1 MFDEYTISRVF
12 PRNRAAMAAVDC
24 LLRQEGITRDRN
36 LDYTCAVYDQNDN
49 MIATGSC
56 FGSTLRCFAVD
67 KGHQGEGL
75 LNKVVSHLTEVQYS
89 RGNTHLFLCTK
100 PSAAPLFADLG
111 FYEIARVDGTLV
123 FMENRR
129 TGFSDYLARL
139 AKHRIYGKSAAL
151 VMNANPF
158 TRGHQYVA
166 ERASEGCERLHLFV
180 LSEDASL
187 FPFHVRKQLVQEGTA
202 HLGNVILHD
211 SGPYI
216 ISSATFPSYFLK
228 DADAV
233 ADAHAKLDLAV
244 FAKIAGAL
252 NISVRFVGEEPIS
265 AVTARYNAL
274 MAQAL
279 PELGVECRIVP
290 RKELYGRPISASLVR
305 RSIQLGDWDTVKLLV
320 PDSTYAWLRSPEAND
335 VIDSI
340 RKAADVI
347 HH

>member
-1 MFDEYTISRVF
+1 MFDEYTVSRVF
-12 PRNRAAMAAVDC
+12 PRNRAAMAAVDK
-24 LLRQEGITRDRN
+24 LLKQEGITRDRN
-36 LDYTCAVYDQNDN
+36 LDYTCAVYDRSDN
-49 MIATGSC
+49 IVATGSC
-56 FGSTLRCFAVD
+56 FGATLRCFAVD

-75 LNKVVSHLTEVQYS
+75 LNKVVTHLTEVQFS

-111 FYEIARVDGTLV
+111 FYEIARVEGTLV

-129 TGFSDYLARL
+129 TGFSDYLAQL
-139 AKHRIYGKSAAL
+139 AKHRIDGKSAAL

-166 ERASEGCERLHLFV
+166 ERASESCEKLHLFV

-187 FPFHVRKQLVQEGTA
+187 FPFSVRKQLVQEGTA
-202 HLGNVILHD
+202 HLKNVVLHD

-233 ADAHAKLDLAV
+233 AEAHAKLDLAV
-244 FAKIAGAL
+244 FAKIAEAL
-252 NISVRFVGEEPIS
+252 NISTRFVGEEPLS
-265 AVTARYNAL
+265 ALTARYNRL
-274 MAQAL
+274 MAASL
-279 PELGVECRIVP
+279 PELGIECRVVP
-290 RKELYGRPISASLVR
+290 RKELFGKPISASLVR
-305 RSIQLGDWDTVKLLV
+305 RCIQDNDWETVARMV
-320 PDSTYAWLRSPEAND
+320 PESTYSWLQSEEAKP
-335 VIDSI
+335 VIDAI
-340 RKAADVI
+340 KNAGNLI

>member
-1 MFDEYTISRVF
+1 MFDDYTVSRVF
-12 PRNRAAMAAVDC
+12 PRNKAAMAAVDR
-24 LLRQEGITRDRN
+24 LLKQEGITRDRN
-36 LDYTCAVYDQNDN
+36 LDYTCAVYDRNDH
-49 MIATGSC
+49 IVATGSC

-67 KGHQGEGL
+67 RGHQGEGL
-75 LNKVVSHLTEVQYS
+75 LNKVVTHLTEVQFS
-89 RGNTHLFLCTK
+89 RGNSHLFLCTK

-111 FYEIARVDGTLV
+111 FYEIARVEGTLV

-139 AKHRIYGKSAAL
+139 AKSKTDGKSAAL

-158 TRGHQYVA
+158 TLGHQYVA
-166 ERASEGCERLHLFV
+166 EQAAGSCETLHLFV

-187 FPFHVRKQLVQEGTA
+187 FPFPVRKQLVQEGTA
-202 HLGNVILHD
+202 HLGNVVLHD

-233 ADAHAKLDLAV
+233 AQAHAKLDLAV
-244 FAKIAGAL
+244 FAKIAETL
-252 NISVRFVGEEPIS
+252 NITMRFVGEEPFS
-265 AVTARYNAL
+265 AVTAGYNRL

-279 PELGVECRIVP
+279 PESGVECRIIP
-290 RKELYGRPISASLVR
+290 RKELSGQPISASAVR
-305 RSIQLGDWDTVKLLV
+305 QAIQQGDWDAVRAMV
-320 PDSTYAWLRSPEAND
+320 PDSTLAWLRSPEAAP
-335 VIDSI
+335 VIEAI
-340 RKAADVI
+340 RNASCVI

>member
-1 MFDEYTISRVF
+1 MFDYTISRVF
-12 PRNRAAMAAVDC
+12 PRNKAAMAQVDR
-24 LLRQEGITRDRN
+24 LLLQEGITRDGN
-36 LDYTCAVYDQNDN
+36 LDYTCAVYDRNDN
-49 MIATGSC
+49 MVATGSC

-75 LNKVVSHLTEVQYS
+75 LNKVVTHLTEVQFS
-89 RGNTHLFLCTK
+89 RGNSHLFLCTK

-111 FYEIARVDGTLV
+111 FYEIARVEGTLV

-139 AKHRIYGKSAAL
+139 AKHKTDGKSAAL

-158 TRGHQYVA
+158 TLGHQYVA
-166 ERASEGCERLHLFV
+166 EQAAGSCETLHLFV

-187 FPFHVRKQLVQEGTA
+187 FPFPVRKQLVQEGTA
-202 HLGNVILHD
+202 HLGNVVLHD

-233 ADAHAKLDLAV
+233 AEAHAKLDLAV
-244 FAKIAGAL
+244 FAKIAEAM
-252 NISVRFVGEEPIS
+252 NISARFVGEEPLS

-274 MAQAL
+274 MASAL
-279 PELGVECRIVP
+279 PEYGVECRIIP
-290 RKELYGRPISASLVR
+290 RKALDSRPISASAVR
-305 RSIQLGDWDTVKLLV
+305 RAIQLGDWDTVGTLV
-320 PDSTYAWLRSPEAND
+320 PETTLRWLRSPQAED
-335 VIDSI
+335 VIDAI
-340 RKAADVI
+340 RKADNVI

>member
-1 MFDEYTISRVF
+1 MFDEYTVSRVF
-12 PRNRAAMAAVDC
+12 PRNKAAMAAVDR
-24 LLRQEGITRDRN
+24 LLKQEGITRDKN
-36 LDYTCAVYDQNDN
+36 LDYTCAVYDRNDN
-49 MIATGSC
+49 MVATGSC

-67 KGHQGEGL
+67 KAHQGEGL
-75 LNKVVSHLTEVQYS
+75 LNKVVTHLTEVQFS

-111 FYEIARVDGTLV
+111 FYEIARVEGTLV

-139 AKHRIYGKSAAL
+139 AKHRIEGKSAAL

-166 ERASEGCERLHLFV
+166 ERASESCERLHLFV
-180 LSEDASL
+180 LSEDASF
-187 FPFHVRKQLVQEGTA
+187 FPFQVRKKLVQEGIA
-202 HLGNVILHD
+202 HLDNVVLHD

-233 ADAHAKLDLAV
+233 AQAHARLDLAV
-244 FAKIAGAL
+244 FGKIAEAL
-252 NISVRFVGEEPIS
+252 NISTRFVGEEPLS
-265 AVTARYNAL
+265 VLTAGYNRI
-274 MAQAL
+274 MAEAL
-279 PELGVECRIVP
+279 PKMGVECRIVP
-290 RKELYGRPISASLVR
+290 RKELFGRPISASVVR
-305 RSIQLGDWDTVKLLV
+305 RCIQENDWETAARMV
-320 PDSTYAWLRSPEAND
+320 PETTLAWLRSEEAKP

-340 RKAADVI
+340 KHAGNVI

>member
-1 MFDEYTISRVF
+1 MFDDYTVSRVF
-12 PRNRAAMAAVDC
+12 PRNRAAMAAVDR
-24 LLRQEGITRDRN
+24 LLKQEGITRDRN
-36 LDYTCAVYDQNDN
+36 LDYTCAVYDRSDQ
-49 MIATGSC
+49 MVATGSC

-67 KGHQGEGL
+67 RGHQGEGL
-75 LNKVVSHLTEVQYS
+75 LNRVVTHLTEVQYS

-100 PSAAPLFADLG
+100 PSAAPLFVDLG
-111 FYEIARVDGTLV
+111 FYEIARVEGTLV

-139 AKHRIYGKSAAL
+139 AKHRIDGKSAAL

-187 FPFHVRKQLVQEGTA
+187 FPFAVRKKLVQEGTA
-202 HLGNVILHD
+202 HLSNLVLHD

-233 ADAHAKLDLAV
+233 AEAHAKLDLAV
-244 FAKIAGAL
+244 FAKIAEAL
-252 NISVRFVGEEPIS
+252 NISVRFVGEEPLS
-265 AVTARYNAL
+265 VVTARYNGL
-274 MAQAL
+274 MAASL
-279 PELGVECRIVP
+279 PEYGVECRIVP
-290 RKELYGRPISASLVR
+290 RKELYGRPVSASLVR
-305 RSIQLGDWDTVKLLV
+305 RSIQQGDWATVERMV
-320 PDSTYAWLRSPEAND
+320 PESTLRWLRSPEAGD
-335 VIDSI
+335 VLEAV
-340 RKAADVI
+340 RKADNVV

>member
-1 MFDEYTISRVF
+1 MYDEYTISRVF
-12 PRNRAAMAAVDC
+12 PRNRAAMAAVEQ

-36 LDYTCAVYDQNDN
+36 LDYTCAVYDRSDQ
-49 MIATGSC
+49 MVATGSC

-67 KGHQGEGL
+67 RGHQGEGL
-75 LNKVVSHLTEVQYS
+75 LNRVVSHLTEVQYS

-111 FYEIARVDGTLV
+111 FYEIARVEGTLV

-139 AKHRIYGKSAAL
+139 SKHRIEGKSAAL

-166 ERASEGCERLHLFV
+166 ERASEECDKLHLFV

-187 FPFHVRKQLVQEGTA
+187 FPFSVRKQLVREGTT
-202 HLGNVILHD
+202 HLGNVVLHD

-233 ADAHAKLDLAV
+233 AEAHAKLDLAV
-244 FAKIAGAL
+244 FAKIAEAL
-252 NISVRFVGEEPIS
+252 NISVRFVGEEPLS
-265 AVTARYNAL
+265 AVTARYNRL
-274 MAQAL
+274 MADSL
-279 PELGVECRIVP
+279 PEYGVECRIVP
-290 RKELYGRPISASLVR
+290 RKELYGRPVSASLVR
-305 RSIQLGDWDTVKLLV
+305 RSIQQNDWDTVERMV
-320 PDSTYAWLRSPEAND
+320 PESTLRWLRSPGAGD
-335 VIDSI
+335 VLDAI
-340 RKAADVI
+340 RKSDNVV